1 MTDPVKKGLWL
12 ARTHYRMR
20 MASFAIVFAAS
31 YLHLSGKG
39 ASAGTWAYLVG
50 LLLVYPQ
57 VQYQVAL
64 RSRNPIDVAMRSL
77 WLDAVLLGLY
87 CAAVDFSDWL
97 SFSVSLAVLSNN
109 VANRDWRHTGWA
121 MLGLIGG
128 ALIGWIAGGYQFAPQ
143 TLWPTALTCMVGL
156 GAYVLE
162 VGHITYGRNFQL
174 RKTREQLR
182 QRESELLRANS
193 ALQSNLLEID
203 RLRKGLADQANR
215 DPLTNLFNRRYLDST
230 LDREMARCQRE
241 GKPLALVM
249 IDIDHFKKFNDR
261 YGHVAGDGCLKAVAL
276 ALQGSA
282 KRAGDLAAR
291 YGGEEFSLVLPDTEL
306 ADALHLAESLRE
318 AVHTLAIAHALS
330 PCGVV
335 TISVGL
341 AVMSGA
347 AHSSADQLTHAADQ
361 ALYYAKWGGRN
372 RVQAAPEIPPGDPLD
387 GVLNIRLTPL
397 EWNPLHASGNA
408 EIDAQH
414 QELFVQINAVVAS
427 VVNGL
432 QAVEVAAQM
441 DNLIRNVADHFEA
454 EERLLGAAGFEGLPG
469 HAAAHGKLMERAV
482 FLVNHYRNARLP
494 IGDLLQFLMQ
504 DLIAAHVMVEDLSC
518 FAPGAAE
525 AV

>member
-12 ARTHYRMR
+12 VRTHYRMR
-20 MASFAIVFAAS
+20 MASFAMVFAAT
-31 YLHLSGKG
+31 YLHMQGKG
-39 ASAGTWAYLVG
+39 ASVGTWAYLVG

-64 RSRNPIDVAMRSL
+64 RSRKPIDVAMHSL
-77 WLDAVLLGLY
+77 FLDAVLLGTY
-87 CAAVDFSDWL
+87 CAVVDFSDWL
-97 SFSVSLAVLSNN
+97 SFSVTLAVLSNN
-109 VANRDWRHTGWA
+109 VANRDWRHTVWA
-121 MLGLIGG
+121 MLGLAGG
-128 ALIGWIAGGYQFAPQ
+128 ALIGWVAGGYQFAPH

-162 VGHITYGRNFQL
+162 VGHIAYGRNFQL

-182 QRESELLRANS
+182 QRESDLMGANS
-193 ALQSNLLEID
+193 VLQSNLLEIE

-230 LDREMARCQRE
+230 LEREMARCQRE

-261 YGHVAGDGCLKAVAL
+261 YGHLAGDGCLKAVAL

-306 ADALHLAESLRE
+306 TDALRLAETLRE
-318 AVHTLAIAHALS
+318 AVQALAINHVLS
-330 PCGVV
+330 PFGLV
-335 TISVGL
+335 TVSVGL

-347 AHSSADQLTHAADQ
+347 AHSSADQLTQAADQ

-372 RVQAAPEIPPGDPLD
+372 RVQSAPEIPRGGPLD
-387 GVLNIRLTPL
+387 GVLNISLAPL
-397 EWNPLHASGNA
+397 EWNPVHASGNA

-414 QELFVQINAVVAS
+414 QELFVQINAVVAA
-427 VVNGL
+427 VVNGR
-432 QAVEVAAQM
+432 QAVEVATLM
-441 DNLIRNVADHFEA
+441 DNLIRNVAAHFEA
-454 EERLLGAAGFEGLPG
+454 EERLLGAAGFDGLPG

-482 FLVNHYRNARLP
+482 LLVNHYRNARLP
-494 IGDLLQFLMQ
+494 IGELLQFFMQ
-504 DLIAAHVMVEDLSC
+504 DLIASHVMVEDLSC
-518 FAPGAAE
+518 FAPGAVETA
-525 AV
+525 